1 MNQNWIVEN
10 LNNAFSTWNGKLTEL
25 WGLVTT
31 SPQTFKGGAVW
42 GVMQSLHNALIG
54 MRVMANCYMDSS
66 AATWVYFDEIHVLLK
81 DSMSADFLNSTWKRF
96 RKYNAYAT
104 GITQDI
110 QDYLANPIA
119 NALLSN
125 SEFVIMLRQTK
136 SLDALKSLY
145 GLSNPQLEFLRN
157 ASEGHGII
165 KMGNSVLP
173 FTNLEPKDA
182 AYQIF
187 KGDLHD
193 NTLSNIKW
201 GDNVTHDGQKVLG
214 HPADKAKALTG
225 EAEAKAFASE
235 VAQYLTDPAAGTGT
249 DSITGLAAGYYL
261 IKNTDVGTGEV
272 FTDYILQVVENVTV
286 QPKSGKPTLDKQIK
300 HNDNGEWGVVGDNQI
315 GDTVE
320 FRTITTVP
328 IVSGYTKYTYVI
340 HDEMSAGLTSNV
352 HSNDDVTIKVNDEDA
367 KKLDKIYYTVTVDP
381 KNANKF
387 TVTVDV
393 LKAIEDGKMAAGD
406 TLYTY
411 YTGILNE
418 NAKVYNDGKQDN
430 KAYLEYSNNPH
441 DNKTTNKTPEKVV
454 YDWTFKMEIN
464 KIDGESNAPLSDA
477 KFVLSKNGS
486 RSLGTI
492 GDDGT
497 PSNTKDLISLIENS
511 DGSYTVAP
519 AGHTGTY
526 VMTAGN
532 ITIKGLDDATEYYLY
547 ETKAPAGYNR
557 LTDAVKFKITADY
570 DETGKNCTSVTTKV
584 NEDAP
589 QAGLSI
595 TVKNNK
601 GAALP
606 STGGI
611 GTTIFYVIGGV
622 LMAVAAVLLVTKKRM
637 NNK

>member
-1 MNQNWIVEN
+1 MKYMKKLMTLLAVLTLALAMAVPAFAETTTTTYTITI
-10 LNNAFSTWNGKLTEL
+10 NNG
-25 WGLVTT
+25 
-31 SPQTFKGGAVW
+31 
-42 GVMQSLHNALIG
+42 
-54 MRVMANCYMDSS
+54 
-66 AATWVYFDEIHVLLK
+66 
-81 DSMSADFLNSTWKRF
+81 
-96 RKYNAYAT
+96 T
-104 GITQDI
+104 GT
-110 QDYLANPIA
+110 Y
-119 NALLSN
+119 
-125 SEFVIMLRQTK
+125 
-136 SLDALKSLY
+136 
-145 GLSNPQLEFLRN
+145 
-157 ASEGHGII
+157 
-165 KMGNSVLP
+165 
-173 FTNLEPKDA
+173 A

-187 KGDLHD
+187 KGDLYN
-193 NTLSNIKW
+193 NTLSNIEW
-201 GDNVTHDGQKVLG
+201 GDNVTTAGQEALG
-214 HPADKAKALTG
+214 NAAEKAKTLTG
-225 EAEAKAFASE
+225 ETEAKAFAVE
-235 VAQYLTDPAAGTGT
+235 VAKYLTDHPAGRGT
-249 DSITGLAAGYYL
+249 DSIEVSSPGYYL
-261 IKNTDVGTGEV
+261 IKNATVGEGEV
-272 FTDYILQVVENVTV
+272 FTDYILQVVKDVEVN
-286 QPKSGKPTLDKQIK
+286 PKSGKPTLDKQIR

-328 IVSGYTKYTYVI
+328 IVSGYTEYTYVI

-393 LKAIEDGKMAAGD
+393 LNAIKDGKMVEGN

-486 RSLGTI
+486 CSLGTI

-497 PSNTKDLISLIENS
+497 PSNTTDLINLIENS

-519 AGHTGTY
+519 AGYNGPVVK
-526 VMTAGN
+526 VMTAGK

-557 LTDAVKFKITADY
+557 LTDAVKFKITATYND
-570 DETGKNCTSVTTKV
+570 TGDSYTNVTAAVNDVDQSSVSV
-584 NEDAP
+584 QVA
-589 QAGLSI
+589 
-595 TVKNNK
+595 NNK
-601 GAALP
+601 GSTLP

-611 GTTIFYVIGGV
+611 GTTLFYVIGGV

>member
-1 MNQNWIVEN
+1 MKYMKKLITLLAVLTLALAMAVPAFAETTTPTKYTITI
-10 LNNAFSTWNGKLTEL
+10 NNG
-25 WGLVTT
+25 
-31 SPQTFKGGAVW
+31 
-42 GVMQSLHNALIG
+42 
-54 MRVMANCYMDSS
+54 
-66 AATWVYFDEIHVLLK
+66 
-81 DSMSADFLNSTWKRF
+81 
-96 RKYNAYAT
+96 T
-104 GITQDI
+104 GN
-110 QDYLANPIA
+110 Y
-119 NALLSN
+119 
-125 SEFVIMLRQTK
+125 
-136 SLDALKSLY
+136 
-145 GLSNPQLEFLRN
+145 
-157 ASEGHGII
+157 
-165 KMGNSVLP
+165 
-173 FTNLEPKDA
+173 A

-187 KGDLHD
+187 KGDLHEK
-193 NTLSNIKW
+193 TLSNIEW
-201 GDNVTHDGQKVLG
+201 GDNVTDEGRTKFG
-214 HPADKAKALTG
+214 NAADKAKTITT
-225 EAEAKAFASE
+225 EADAKAFAVE
-235 VAQYLTDPAAGTGT
+235 VAKYLTDPAAGTGT
-249 DSITGLAAGYYL
+249 DSITVSGPGYYL
-261 IKNTDVGTGEV
+261 IKNTSVGEGEV
-272 FTDYILQVVENVTV
+272 FTDYILQVVKDVEVN
-286 QPKSGKPTLDKQIK
+286 PKSGKPTLDKQIR

-328 IVSGYTKYTYVI
+328 IVSGYTEYTYVI

-411 YTGILNE
+411 YTGILNK
-418 NAKVYNDGKQDN
+418 NAAVYDVGKQHN

-441 DNKTTNKTPEKVV
+441 DNTTTNKTPEKVV
-454 YDWTFKMEIN
+454 YDWTFKMEVN

-477 KFVLSKNGS
+477 KFVLSKNGNC
-486 RSLGTI
+486 SLGTI

-497 PSNTKDLISLIENS
+497 PSNTTALIDLIENS

-519 AGHTGTY
+519 AGYTGSVVN
-526 VMTAGN
+526 VMTAGK

-557 LTDAVKFKITADY
+557 LTDAVKFKITATYND
-570 DETGKNCTSVTTKV
+570 TGDSWTSVTAAV
-584 NEDAP
+584 NDVEQSSVSVQVA
-589 QAGLSI
+589 
-595 TVKNNK
+595 NNK
-601 GAALP
+601 GSILP

-611 GTTIFYVIGGV
+611 GTTLFYVIGGV

>member
-1 MNQNWIVEN
+1 MKYMKKLITLLAALTLALAMAVP
-10 LNNAFSTWNGKLTEL
+10 AFAETTTTTYTITIKNG
-25 WGLVTT
+25 
-31 SPQTFKGGAVW
+31 
-42 GVMQSLHNALIG
+42 
-54 MRVMANCYMDSS
+54 
-66 AATWVYFDEIHVLLK
+66 
-81 DSMSADFLNSTWKRF
+81 
-96 RKYNAYAT
+96 T
-104 GITQDI
+104 GT
-110 QDYLANPIA
+110 Y
-119 NALLSN
+119 
-125 SEFVIMLRQTK
+125 
-136 SLDALKSLY
+136 
-145 GLSNPQLEFLRN
+145 
-157 ASEGHGII
+157 
-165 KMGNSVLP
+165 
-173 FTNLEPKDA
+173 A

-441 DNKTTNKTPEKVV
+441 NDTTTNETPAKVV
-454 YDWTFKMEIN
+454 YDWTFKMEVN
-464 KIDGESNAPLSDA
+464 KVDGENNAPLTDA
-477 KFVLSKNGS
+477 KFVLSKNGNCA
-486 RSLGTI
+486 LGAI
-492 GDDGT
+492 DADGNPDNKT
-497 PSNTKDLISLIENS
+497 DLIKLIDNK

-519 AGHTGTY
+519 ADYTGSVVY

-532 ITIKGLDDATEYYLY
+532 ITINGLDDATKYYLY

-557 LTDAVKFKITADY
+557 LTAAVRFEITATYSDAG
-570 DETGKNCTSVTTKV
+570 DSCTSVTATV
-584 NEDAP
+584 NNDP
-589 QAGLSI
+589 QPSVSVN
-595 TVKNNK
+595 VKNNK
-601 GAALP
+601 GSTLP

-611 GTTIFYVIGGV
+611 GTTIFYVIGGG

-637 NNK
+637 NSK

>member
-1 MNQNWIVEN
+1 MKKLITLLAVLTLALAMAVPAFAETTTPTKYTITI
-10 LNNAFSTWNGKLTEL
+10 NNG
-25 WGLVTT
+25 
-31 SPQTFKGGAVW
+31 
-42 GVMQSLHNALIG
+42 
-54 MRVMANCYMDSS
+54 
-66 AATWVYFDEIHVLLK
+66 
-81 DSMSADFLNSTWKRF
+81 
-96 RKYNAYAT
+96 T
-104 GITQDI
+104 GN
-110 QDYLANPIA
+110 Y
-119 NALLSN
+119 
-125 SEFVIMLRQTK
+125 
-136 SLDALKSLY
+136 
-145 GLSNPQLEFLRN
+145 
-157 ASEGHGII
+157 
-165 KMGNSVLP
+165 
-173 FTNLEPKDA
+173 A

-187 KGDLHD
+187 KGDLHEK
-193 NTLSNIKW
+193 TLSNIEW
-201 GDNVTHDGQKVLG
+201 GDNVTDEGRTKFG
-214 HPADKAKALTG
+214 NAADKAKTITT
-225 EAEAKAFASE
+225 EADAKAFAVE
-235 VAQYLTDPAAGTGT
+235 VAKYLTDPAAGTGT
-249 DSITGLAAGYYL
+249 DSITVSGPGYYL
-261 IKNTDVGTGEV
+261 IKNTSVGEGEV
-272 FTDYILQVVENVTV
+272 FTDYILRVVGDVKVN
-286 QPKSGKPTLDKQIK
+286 PKSGKPTLDKQIR
-300 HNDNGEWGVVGDNQI
+300 HNETGVWGVVGDNQI

-320 FRTITTVP
+320 FRTLTTVP
-328 IVSGYTKYTYVI
+328 IVSGYTQYTYVI

-352 HSNDDVTIKVNDEDA
+352 RSNEDVTIKVNDETV
-367 KKLDKIYYTVTVDP
+367 LDKNYYTVTVDEV
-381 KNANKF
+381 NTNKF

-393 LKAIEDGKMAAGD
+393 LNAIKDGKMVAGD

-441 DNKTTNKTPEKVV
+441 NNTTTNKTPEKVV
-454 YDWTFKMEIN
+454 YDWTFKMEVN

-611 GTTIFYVIGGV
+611 GTTLFYVIGGG

>member
-1 MNQNWIVEN
+1 MKYMKKLMTLLAV
-10 LNNAFSTWNGKLTEL
+10 LTLALAMAVPAFAETTTTTYTITIKNG
-25 WGLVTT
+25 
-31 SPQTFKGGAVW
+31 
-42 GVMQSLHNALIG
+42 
-54 MRVMANCYMDSS
+54 
-66 AATWVYFDEIHVLLK
+66 
-81 DSMSADFLNSTWKRF
+81 
-96 RKYNAYAT
+96 T
-104 GITQDI
+104 GT
-110 QDYLANPIA
+110 Y
-119 NALLSN
+119 
-125 SEFVIMLRQTK
+125 
-136 SLDALKSLY
+136 
-145 GLSNPQLEFLRN
+145 
-157 ASEGHGII
+157 
-165 KMGNSVLP
+165 
-173 FTNLEPKDA
+173 A

-214 HPADKAKALTG
+214 NPADRAKALTG

-286 QPKSGKPTLDKQIK
+286 QPKSGKPTLDKQIR

-328 IVSGYTKYTYVI
+328 IVSGYTEYTYVI

-411 YTGILNE
+411 YTGILNK
-418 NAKVYNDGKQDN
+418 NAAVYDVGKQDN

-441 DNKTTNKTPEKVV
+441 DNTTKNKTPVKVV

-477 KFVLSKNGS
+477 KFVLSKNGNC
-486 RSLGTI
+486 SLGTI

-497 PSNTKDLISLIENS
+497 PSNTKDLISLIENN

-519 AGHTGTY
+519 AGYTDPVVK
-526 VMTAGN
+526 VMTAGK

-557 LTDAVKFKITADY
+557 LTDAVKFKITATYND
-570 DETGKNCTSVTTKV
+570 TGDSYTNVTAAVNDVDQSSVSV
-584 NEDAP
+584 QVA
-589 QAGLSI
+589 
-595 TVKNNK
+595 NNK
-601 GAALP
+601 GSTLP

-611 GTTIFYVIGGV
+611 GTTLFYVIGGV